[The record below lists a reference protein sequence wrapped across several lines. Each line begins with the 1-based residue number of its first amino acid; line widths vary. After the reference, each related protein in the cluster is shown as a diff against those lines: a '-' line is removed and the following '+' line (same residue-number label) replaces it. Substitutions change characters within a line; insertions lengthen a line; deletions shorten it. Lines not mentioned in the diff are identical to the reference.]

1 VQRLGLPGRTRPLRT
16 ITFVQ
21 FLDPRATPTTPV
33 EPYDVEPL
41 PAGRPVAVGLL
52 ANGFPDSV
60 AFLDAVEI
68 ALADVLAGEAVVLRR
83 YAKPNA
89 SAPLSPVLAGTIVA
103 ECDALVTAYGH

>member
-1 VQRLGLPGRTRPLRT
+1 
-16 ITFVQ
+16 
-21 FLDPRATPTTPV
+21 
-33 EPYDVEPL
+33 
-41 PAGRPVAVGLL
+41 
-52 ANGFPDSV
+52 V